1 MNLELWNKVKRPP
14 AEALKTIQSGTLK
27 GMTDINPVW
36 RLEIM
41 TEIYGPCG
49 TGWGYTIDKL
59 WTEPGNAGEVMCF
72 ALVTVWHGDKSST
85 IHGIGGSKIIQN
97 YTSKNYSVS
106 NDEGYKMAVTDAV
119 SVALKALGV
128 GADIYAGKWDGSK
141 YKDDPPADKTPPDIP
156 PVKTKGEIEK
166 ALSAIKNVKTKDELA
181 KIESLLNQREWTD
194 DEIVMIEAT
203 LVDIREAL

>member
-14 AEALKTIQSGTLK
+14 VGALKTIQSGTLK

-41 TEIYGPCG
+41 TELYGPCG

-59 WTEPGNAGEVMCF
+59 WTEPGHAGEVMCF
-72 ALVTVWHGDKSST
+72 AMVSVWHGDRFST
-85 IHGIGGSKIIQN
+85 IPGIGGSKLVQN
-97 YTSKNYSVS
+97 FTSKNYSVS
-106 NDEGYKMAVTDAV
+106 NDEGYKMAVTDAL

-141 YKDDPPADKTPPDIP
+141 YKDADDKTPPDTP

-166 ALSAIKNVKTKDELA
+166 ALSAIKNVKTKEELV
-181 KIESLLNQREWTD
+181 KIEALLNQREWTD
-194 DEIVMIEAT
+194 DEIVRIEAT
-203 LVDIREAL
+203 LVDIRGVL